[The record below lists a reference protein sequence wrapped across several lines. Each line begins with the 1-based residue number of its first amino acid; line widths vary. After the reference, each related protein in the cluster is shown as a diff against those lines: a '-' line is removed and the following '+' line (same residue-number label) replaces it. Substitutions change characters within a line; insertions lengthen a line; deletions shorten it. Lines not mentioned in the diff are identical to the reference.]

1 MSLINKMLQDLDA
14 RGTPDGQGSVPGAQ
28 GMQDVRP
35 VPLQERGLPRGLL
48 AGGALA
54 LSVIVIAL
62 AWVYLKRPELPPV
75 LVNVANTPA
84 ANAPAVNTP
93 AAAPVVVAAAAQPV
107 VVPAAIPA
115 AAPLDAAQRNAPPAD
130 AASAPAPAPAP
141 TPAPISAPVPAAP
154 VAVDKARP
162 RERVAVDKTR
172 ADELQ
177 RVMAKEKSAS
187 PKVAPVMGEKLLAEG
202 KQVTA
207 QQRIDNGYR
216 RALAYLQ
223 DGRIEESMAGL
234 QQTLQLDP
242 RHQGARETL
251 VRLLLEA
258 QRPDEAVRQLQQS
271 LNLDPK
277 QPAQAMMLARLQLD
291 KSGAAALDT
300 LRRTLPYA
308 QKHGDYRALY
318 AGMLQREQRYHDAAE
333 QYQAALQSAP
343 DNSVWWMGLGIAL
356 QADNQLL
363 QARAA
368 FERARGLQT
377 LSPQLQAFVER
388 KLVQLAK

>member
-14 RGTPDGQGSVPGAQ
+14 RGTPDGQGGLPGA
-28 GMQDVRP
+28 QDVRP
-35 VPLQERGLPRGLL
+35 VPPQERGLPRGLA

-54 LSVIVIAL
+54 LSVIAIAL

-84 ANAPAVNTP
+84 AAP
-93 AAAPVVVAAAAQPV
+93 AAAPAVVAAMPDAAPV
-107 VVPAAIPA
+107 ETVPASAAPVDTVPVDTAPVPPPA
-115 AAPLDAAQRNAPPAD
+115 AAKPARPVERVAPHNLRAEELPRIVAAKVAPPK
-130 AASAPAPAPAP
+130 
-141 TPAPISAPVPAAP
+141 AAP
-154 VAVDKARP
+154 VA
-162 RERVAVDKTR
+162 
-172 ADELQ
+172 
-177 RVMAKEKSAS
+177 
-187 PKVAPVMGEKLLAEG
+187 GEKLAEG
-202 KQVTA
+202 KQVTP

-223 DGRIEESMAGL
+223 DGRIEDAMAGL
-234 QQTLQLDP
+234 QQTLALDP

-258 QRPDEAVRQLQQS
+258 QRPDEAVSQLQQS

-277 QPAQAMMLARLQLD
+277 QPAQAMTLARLQLD
-291 KSGAAALDT
+291 RSGAAALDT

-308 QKHGDYRALY
+308 QEHGDYRALY
-318 AGMLQREQRYHDAAE
+318 AGVLQREQRYRDAAE

-356 QADNQLL
+356 QADNQPAP
-363 QARAA
+363 ARQA
-368 FERARGLQT
+368 FERAKGLQT